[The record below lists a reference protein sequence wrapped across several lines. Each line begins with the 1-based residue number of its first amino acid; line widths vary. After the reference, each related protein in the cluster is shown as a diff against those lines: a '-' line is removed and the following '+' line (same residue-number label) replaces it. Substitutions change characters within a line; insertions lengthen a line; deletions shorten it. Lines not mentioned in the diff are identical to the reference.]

1 MRGMMLAFLMA
12 IVAGTAF
19 AADNDS
25 AIGNET
31 PTADQ
36 AQDKAESDT
45 TDDAKPEEPFKV
57 PAGYQAKKRGKKTVY
72 CKKAMESGT
81 RFSQEKCYS
90 EETLRAP
97 GSGTRAGTGEFRPE
111 PQGLRQR
118 GDLRRELIRRGGRCR
133 AESRRRLRS
142 SRLRRPPW

>member
-1 MRGMMLAFLMA
+1 MRGMMLAVLMGL
-12 IVAGTAF
+12 VSGYAF

-36 AQDKAESDT
+36 AQDKAEADT
-45 TDDAKPEEPFKV
+45 TDEAKPEEPFKV
-57 PAGYQAKKRGKKTVY
+57 PAGYQAKKRGKKMVY

-90 EETLRAP
+90 EETLRAMEEEREQDQVTLDQSRKVC
-97 GSGTRAGTGEFRPE
+97 GSVESCGTN
-111 PQGLRQR
+111 
-118 GDLRRELIRRGGRCR
+118 
-133 AESRRRLRS
+133 
-142 SRLRRPPW
+142 

>member
-1 MRGMMLAFLMA
+1 MRGMMLAVLMGL
-12 IVAGTAF
+12 VSGYAF

-36 AQDKAESDT
+36 AQDKAEADT
-45 TDDAKPEEPFKV
+45 TDEAKPEEPFKV
-57 PAGYQAKKRGKKTVY
+57 PAGYQAKKRGKKMVY

-90 EETLRAP
+90 EETLRAMEAERDQDQVTLDQ
-97 GSGTRAGTGEFRPE
+97 SRKVCGT
-111 PQGLRQR
+111 
-118 GDLRRELIRRGGRCR
+118 
-133 AESRRRLRS
+133 AESCGAN
-142 SRLRRPPW
+142 

>member
-1 MRGMMLAFLMA
+1 MRGMMLAVLMGLVSGFA
-12 IVAGTAF
+12 I

-36 AQDKAESDT
+36 AQDKAEADT
-45 TDDAKPEEPFKV
+45 TDEAKPEEPFKV
-57 PAGYQAKKRGKKTVY
+57 PAGYQPKKRGKKMVY

-90 EETLRAP
+90 EEQLRAME
-97 GSGTRAGTGEFRPE
+97 GERDQDQVTLDQSRKVCGT
-111 PQGLRQR
+111 
-118 GDLRRELIRRGGRCR
+118 
-133 AESRRRLRS
+133 AESCS
-142 SRLRRPPW
+142 AN

>member
-1 MRGMMLAFLMA
+1 MRGMVLAVLMGL
-12 IVAGTAF
+12 VSGYAF

-36 AQDKAESDT
+36 AQDKAEADT
-45 TDDAKPEEPFKV
+45 TDEAKPEEPFKV
-57 PAGYQAKKRGKKTVY
+57 PAGYQPKKRGKKMVY

-90 EETLRAP
+90 EETLRAMEDERAQDQVTLDQ
-97 GSGTRAGTGEFRPE
+97 SRKVCGT
-111 PQGLRQR
+111 
-118 GDLRRELIRRGGRCR
+118 
-133 AESRRRLRS
+133 AESCS
-142 SRLRRPPW
+142 AN

>member
-1 MRGMMLAFLMA
+1 MMRGMVLAVLMGL
-12 IVAGTAF
+12 VSGYAF

-36 AQDKAESDT
+36 AQDKAEADT
-45 TDDAKPEEPFKV
+45 TDEAKPEEPFKV
-57 PAGYQAKKRGKKTVY
+57 PAGYQPKKRGKKMVY

-90 EETLRAP
+90 EETLRAMEDERAQDQVTLDQ
-97 GSGTRAGTGEFRPE
+97 SRKVCGT
-111 PQGLRQR
+111 
-118 GDLRRELIRRGGRCR
+118 
-133 AESRRRLRS
+133 AESCS
-142 SRLRRPPW
+142 AN

>member
-1 MRGMMLAFLMA
+1 MEFVEKGSQSMRGMMLAILMA

-19 AADNDS
+19 AGDSDS

-36 AQDKAESDT
+36 AQDKTESET
-45 TDDAKPEEPFKV
+45 TEDAKPEEPFKV

-90 EETLRAP
+90 EEQLRAQEADREQDQADFDQNRKVC
-97 GSGTRAGTGEFRPE
+97 G
-111 PQGLRQR
+111 GL
-118 GDLRRELIRRGGRCR
+118 
-133 AESRRRLRS
+133 ESCS
-142 SRLRRPPW
+142 TN

>member
-1 MRGMMLAFLMA
+1 MRGMMLAIVMA
-12 IVAGTAF
+12 FVSGTAF

-36 AQDKAESDT
+36 AQDKAESET
-45 TDDAKPEEPFKV
+45 TEEAKPAEPFKV
-57 PAGYQAKKRGKKTVY
+57 PVGYQPKKRGQKTVY

-90 EETLRAP
+90 EEQLRAQEAEREQEQANFDQNRKVCA
-97 GSGTRAGTGEFRPE
+97 SVESCGTN
-111 PQGLRQR
+111 
-118 GDLRRELIRRGGRCR
+118 
-133 AESRRRLRS
+133 
-142 SRLRRPPW
+142 

>member
-1 MRGMMLAFLMA
+1 MRGMMLVVLMA
-12 IVAGTAF
+12 FGAGVAF
-19 AADNDS
+19 AGDNDS

-45 TDDAKPEEPFKV
+45 TDEAKPAEPFKV
-57 PAGYQAKKRGKKTVY
+57 PAGYQVKKRGKRMVY

-90 EETLRAP
+90 EEQLRAMDAEREQEQANFDQ
-97 GSGTRAGTGEFRPE
+97 SRKVCANVESCGTH
-111 PQGLRQR
+111 
-118 GDLRRELIRRGGRCR
+118 
-133 AESRRRLRS
+133 
-142 SRLRRPPW
+142 

>member
-1 MRGMMLAFLMA
+1 MMRGMVLAVLMGL
-12 IVAGTAF
+12 VSGYAF

-36 AQDKAESDT
+36 AQDKAEADT
-45 TDDAKPEEPFKV
+45 TDEAKPEEPFKV
-57 PAGYQAKKRGKKTVY
+57 PAGYQPKKRGKKMVY

-90 EETLRAP
+90 EETLRAMEEERAQDQVTLDQ
-97 GSGTRAGTGEFRPE
+97 SRKVCGT
-111 PQGLRQR
+111 
-118 GDLRRELIRRGGRCR
+118 
-133 AESRRRLRS
+133 AESCS
-142 SRLRRPPW
+142 AN

>member
-1 MRGMMLAFLMA
+1 MRGMMLAVLMGL
-12 IVAGTAF
+12 VSGFAF

-36 AQDKAESDT
+36 AQDKAEADT
-45 TDDAKPEEPFKV
+45 TDEAKPEEPFKV
-57 PAGYQAKKRGKKTVY
+57 PAGYQPKKRGKKMVY

-90 EETLRAP
+90 EEQLRVMEGERDQDQVTLDQSRKVC
-97 GSGTRAGTGEFRPE
+97 GT
-111 PQGLRQR
+111 
-118 GDLRRELIRRGGRCR
+118 
-133 AESRRRLRS
+133 AESCS
-142 SRLRRPPW
+142 AN